1 MNPLSFLAF
10 AAFCAFFLAW
20 LVFPAAS
27 PGCFCSSFFSS
38 FRPVVSPFDL
48 GLVDA
53 AAFEG

>member
-27 PGCFCSSFFSS
+27 PGCFLFLLLLVFSS
-38 FRPVVSPFDL
+38 RSESFDL